1 MKFGK
6 MSAFILALSMVAT
19 LVLPLASFAS
29 AKRRVA
35 VLPFSY
41 GSVSSEVGS
50 ADVGKGI
57 VSLII
62 TRLVNDGTYSVCER
76 EMMDSILKEQ
86 NLSTSD
92 RADAATAA
100 KIGKLLGVDAII
112 VGTVTQFGFENHNTN
127 VGAPLSVASGY
138 IPFVGGLGMLG
149 GLSVHKQK
157 VKVAID
163 ARIIDINTGEI
174 LGAVNGASESH
185 RSGASMYGGDWGG
198 NWWDSS
204 NFASSI
210 AGEATLAAVDQLTGQ
225 LTAMSAKI
233 PDNQSIAADN
243 VQGKIADV
251 TGTTVI
257 VNVGKNN
264 GLKVGDHLQ
273 AERITKTVK
282 DPSTGKVLKEVTSPV
297 GVITLTDV
305 DAGSAT
311 GDVVRGSNLIVGDN
325 VKKLSATTDVS
336 AVLLTPTTPS
346 TSSNANASA
355 DGKKT
360 AASLKSKTQ

>member
-1 MKFGK
+1 MKFGR
-6 MSAFILALSMVAT
+6 MSAFLLALYMVTTFVFPTST
-19 LVLPLASFAS
+19 LAS
-29 AKRRVA
+29 AKRRIA

-41 GSVSSEVGS
+41 GAVSSEVGT

-76 EMMDSILKEQ
+76 EMLDSILKEQ
-86 NLSTSD
+86 NLSNSD
-92 RADAATAA
+92 RADASTAA
-100 KIGKLLGVDAII
+100 KIGRLLGVDAII

-127 VGAPLSVASGY
+127 VGAPISVASGY

-149 GLSVHKQK
+149 GMSVHKQK

-163 ARIIDINTGEI
+163 ARLIDINTGEI

-185 RSGASMYGGDWGG
+185 RSGASMWGGDWGS

-210 AGEATLAAVDQLTGQ
+210 AGEATLAAVDQLTTQ
-225 LTAMSAKI
+225 LTAMSTKI
-233 PDNQSIAADN
+233 PDNQSLAADN

-251 TGTTVI
+251 TGATVI

-273 AERITKTVK
+273 AERITR
-282 DPSTGKVLKEVTSPV
+282 PSKIRPQARS
-297 GVITLTDV
+297 
-305 DAGSAT
+305 
-311 GDVVRGSNLIVGDN
+311 
-325 VKKLSATTDVS
+325 
-336 AVLLTPTTPS
+336 
-346 TSSNANASA
+346 
-355 DGKKT
+355 
-360 AASLKSKTQ
+360 